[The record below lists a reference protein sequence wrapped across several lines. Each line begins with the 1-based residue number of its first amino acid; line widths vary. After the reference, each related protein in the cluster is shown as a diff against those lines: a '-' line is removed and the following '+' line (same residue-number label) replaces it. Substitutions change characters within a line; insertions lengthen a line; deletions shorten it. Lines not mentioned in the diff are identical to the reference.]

1 MADQKWTGVIGL
13 MSGTSLDGLDICYV
27 EFAFINN
34 TYEFRNL
41 KAKTIAYSETW
52 KHDLKNAFYLSPP
65 DLEIFDSVFGKFL
78 AQNTLDF
85 ISENVLQN
93 KVELIASHGHTVFH
107 QPNNKITVQIGSGK
121 ELNELTGIKVIN
133 DFRIK
138 DVLLGGQGAPLVPV
152 GDLHLFSKYQACLN
166 LGGFSN
172 ISFDQNQKRI
182 AFDISPCNLP
192 INQLCKKYFNLEF
205 DRNGDIARSGTLIE
219 SLFNELNAI
228 PYYSQSPPKSLGFEW
243 LTEKFMP
250 IVDGYADHKPEAL
263 IRTITDHVGFQIN
276 EALKNNKIKE
286 VLVTGG
292 GAYNQY
298 LINYL
303 KKGEAQIVIPPAEIV
318 EFKEALIFAFLGYL
332 NLNNSIN
339 TLKSVTG
346 ASEDSIGGVR
356 HFGHQQ

>member
-1 MADQKWTGVIGL
+1 MAEQKWTGVIGL

-27 EFAFINN
+27 EFAFDNK
-34 TYEFRNL
+34 TYAFKNL
-41 KAKTIAYSETW
+41 KAKTVAYSETW
-52 KHDLKNAFYLSPP
+52 KHDLKNAFYLSPT
-65 DLEIFDSVFGKFL
+65 DLDALDTAFGKFL

-85 ISENVLQN
+85 ISENSLQN
-93 KVELIASHGHTVFH
+93 KVELVASHGHTVFH
-107 QPNNKITVQIGSGK
+107 QPQNKITVQIGSGK
-121 ELNELTGIKVIN
+121 ELNELTSVKVIN

-138 DVLLGGQGAPLVPV
+138 DVLLGGQGAPLVPF
-152 GDLHLFSKYQACLN
+152 GDLHLFSTYQACLN

-172 ISFDQNQKRI
+172 ISFDQNQNRI

-205 DRNGDIARSGTLIE
+205 DKNGDLAKSGKLIDA
-219 SLFNELNAI
+219 LFNELNAI
-228 PYYSQSPPKSLGFEW
+228 PYYSQSPPKSLGYEW
-243 LTEKFMP
+243 LTKSFMP
-250 IVDGYADHKPEAL
+250 IVEKYQAQKRQDL
-263 IRTITDHVGFQIN
+263 IRTVTDHVGFQIN
-276 EALKNNKIKE
+276 QALTNSKIKE

-292 GAYNQY
+292 GAYNNY

-303 KKGEAQIVIPPAEIV
+303 KKGRAKVVIPSSEIV

-346 ASEDSIGGVR
+346 ASEDSMGGVR